1 MKEFTLKQKE
11 ADYFKLNIGDKSY
24 LIPLARSLTFEE
36 LNGMKG
42 KKNVVDFFEKHL
54 GTEVFNALTV
64 DQFETICRE
73 WQKAND
79 TKARQSNVPG
89 NESRTLSF
97 WLSLASV
104 LTALGVLIFK

>member
-36 LNGMKG
+36 INGLKT
-42 KKNVVDFFEKHL
+42 KKDIVRFFEKYL
-54 GTEVFNALTV
+54 GADVFNALTV
-64 DQFETICRE
+64 DQFEAVCHE

-79 TKARQSNVPG
+79 MTADG
-89 NESRTLSF
+89 EDEDITMGES
-97 WLSLASV
+97 
-104 LTALGVLIFK
+104 

>member
-36 LNGMKG
+36 INRIQERE
-42 KKNVVDFFEKHL
+42 NVVEFFRKYL
-54 GTEVFNALTV
+54 GEDVFNALTV
-64 DQFETICRE
+64 DQFEIVCRE

-79 TKARQSNVPG
+79 MTADG
-89 NESRTLSF
+89 EDEDITAGES
-97 WLSLASV
+97 
-104 LTALGVLIFK
+104 